1 MATEDDLNA
10 LIQPQAPTLRGFSD
24 YTATR
29 KNIFDNVFTA
39 VAAKFPLQNTRYR
52 VELTDLRYGKS
63 EDYSLKEQQQALMQN
78 QSLYYPLKGKLVMRD
93 IATGAVLDKTDRSLT
108 LARVPYLTNRGT
120 FINAGSEYTVA
131 NQARLLPGAYVRK
144 RKSGEYEAHFNTLPG
159 KGRGFRVAFMPDTG
173 KFVTEIGQSV
183 APLYPMLK
191 AYGVPDEVL
200 ERSWGKEIFAN
211 NRASSPYDAARIY
224 ERLTSNPS
232 SGISEPDLYEGIRTA
247 LYNTELNKEVVARTL
262 GARVK
267 TAAVPMRGTLKLES
281 EGYITVPAG
290 MVTGVY
296 YALRDGDNA
305 PGISPVEDKGRLVV
319 ITSEEIKKLKKLFK
333 SKFEATCGNG
343 RRFTY
348 IVRQVLP
355 PNNGEWCID
364 IDCPELEQFR
374 RSLLLD
380 PKPTGGFRLAVG
392 VKVAGFDDLNGLMD
406 PVKSTE
412 PMFNFEASNDHIQ
425 LNEEDLTRVTGSTLL
440 RASQKVLN
448 AQKGSEDVDDRDALT
463 YQRFYGPEDFFAER
477 IVKDAG
483 GALRGALFKATNK
496 GNLQA
501 FRNGVFTPVLSGVLM
516 GSGLGAP
523 IEEVNP
529 MEILDQNLRVI
540 RTGEGGIGSAAH
552 GIPVDTRS
560 VQPSHLGFI
569 DPVRTPES
577 SQVGVDL
584 RLTIGALK
592 GSDGQIYSKMKNIQ
606 TGKIEQIPARTVTD
620 AVVAFPG
627 ELARALRTGDPVRA
641 MVNGKIS
648 YVEPEAVQYEVPSYA
663 NMFNLNSNLVPG
675 ISGIKGGRLL
685 MGSKYFTQALPL
697 QQAEAPLVQA
707 LDPNDAEGKS
717 FEDGVS
723 AYLGAVRADAALGA
737 GLVTDVTADYI
748 EVKHGKDKKRYE
760 LYNNFPFN
768 RKCVAGATKVWIK
781 RATGVI
787 QQVAAQDYQQESGDL
802 IRSINL
808 DTKAAA
814 WEPITGF
821 AKIPNTKRLVLTT
834 TLSGRQVVTT
844 EDHSLV
850 TLGDSGELVPIY
862 PADCEVG
869 VTRLPVVGMT
879 LGACS
884 TMDHDT
890 HAWGLLAGLYLAEGH
905 IPASQPNLVVLA
917 AQPAARQA
925 ELNVL
930 LTTLG
935 FKVHV
940 NAVSTGKA
948 SFTCKQTATWLRQ
961 EFGHGSGAKA
971 PSEQTMLRSVEFR
984 KGLIQGYMSGDGCL
998 HSDTNGA
1005 VQLQA
1010 WTASLLMRDRL
1021 VDILAS
1027 LGIFCTLP
1035 KTKLHQNAA
1044 WNPSYGLRVIS
1055 SHINRLAA
1063 WFCYQD
1069 RNEKLNSLTSL
1080 SFRAATFDGIP
1091 VTQASRVLAYA
1102 GTGATTPHSV
1112 YKTATAGSYIQRH
1125 RIKSGVLKPWADSD
1139 VMWDTVVSIT
1149 KAEPAAY
1156 VYDFEVASSQVFAV
1170 DCGLLVHNTYIHNTA
1185 GVKLGDQV
1193 KPGQLL
1199 AKSNYTDANGALA
1212 MGKNL
1217 KVAYMIWGDEELGGS
1232 NFEDGVVVSAS
1243 AAKKMSSE
1251 HMYTVGYDNK
1261 DDYTADYNKFISL
1274 FPGQYSKDQ
1283 LKQMDSTGVIKPG
1296 TVVNPGDPIILG
1308 VGERKSDTFGLVK
1321 KSRPSFTNR
1330 AQTWEHSQPG
1340 VVTDVT
1346 PTRTGWQVAIKS
1358 YKPMTAGDKLVGRYG
1373 DKGVISA
1380 VIEDSDM
1387 PQDKAG
1393 AAYEVIY
1400 NPLALVTRVNPV
1412 QAVEA
1417 ALGKLAAQTGVPYK
1431 MPAFIDGSLIDL
1443 AQAELKKARVSDT
1456 ETIFDPRL
1464 NKNIDNVFTGTRY
1477 FMNLH
1482 HQAEGK
1488 LSGRDTGGY
1497 SNEEAPVKGGS
1508 EGAKR
1513 IGIADVNSLLAHG
1526 AIEVLKDARLIRG
1539 QKNDEYWRAVKAGTP
1554 VPNVAV
1560 PFVWDKFVAQ
1570 LKGAGVNVQ
1579 RQGGIINIYGMTNS
1593 DVKAMS
1599 GGEVKSPKDIDF
1611 RTGKAVDGGFF
1622 DEKIFGVNQS
1632 SFGHFPLAAKV
1643 VNPVMEDA
1651 VRSLT
1656 GLTQKDFEAVVS
1668 GEDVKGIKGMAGLTA
1683 YLHNYDIPSQQA
1695 AAKKEMATAKGQKRS
1710 NAITKLAYLDGMA
1723 KRKIDPSEFLWDS
1736 MPVLPPRFRPIT
1748 DTGSM
1753 QMVADMN
1760 FLYKELYSM
1769 NSNLKELQTELG
1781 ADSTGKEQ
1789 LALYRMVKAT
1799 VGLTDPA
1806 SAKLKQKNV
1815 NGLIRHLL
1823 GSNPKFSMFQR
1834 KVLSSTVEG
1843 VGNAVIAPDP
1853 SMDMD
1858 HVGVPEDMAFT
1869 VFRPYIIRALT
1880 AAGSSPIEAMKQ
1892 VENKTDS
1899 ARRALLYEMEKRPVL
1914 ITRAPVLH
1922 KYNFMAAKPV
1932 LTTGNTMRMSPSVV
1946 VGFNADFDGDQM
1958 RLHVPSSA
1966 GAVKEAYDRM
1976 LPSRNLLSA
1985 STMKAHNFIKNEFL
1999 YGLFLASRKGADKNN
2014 VKSFRTK
2021 DDVIRAFNRGE
2032 IDATDTVK
2040 IVGGVG

>member
-1 MATEDDLNA
+1 MATPDDLNA
-10 LIQPQAPTLRGFSD
+10 LIQPQAPTIRGFSD
-24 YTATR
+24 YTSTR
-29 KNIFDNVFTA
+29 RNIFDNVLKS
-39 VAAKFPLQNTRYR
+39 VAAKFPLQNARYS
-52 VELTDLRYGKS
+52 VELTDLRYGKND
-63 EDYSLKEQQQALMQN
+63 DYTLKEQQQALMQN
-78 QSLYYPLKGKLVMRD
+78 QSLYYPLKGKLLMRD
-93 IATGAVLDKTDRSLT
+93 IASGAVIDKTDRSLT

-120 FINAGSEYTVA
+120 FINVGSEYTVA

-144 RKSGEYEAHFNTLPG
+144 RKSGEFEAHFNTLPG

-191 AYGVPDEVL
+191 AFGVPDDVL
-200 ERSWGKEIFAN
+200 AHSWGKEIFAN
-211 NRASSPYDAARIY
+211 NKAASPYDAARIY
-224 ERLTSNPS
+224 ERLTNNPS
-232 SGISEPDLYEGIRTA
+232 KGLGEPELYEGIRTA
-247 LYNTELNKEVVARTL
+247 LYNTELNREVVARTL
-262 GARVK
+262 GVSTK
-267 TAAVPMRGTLKLES
+267 SAAVPMRGTLKLET
-281 EGYITVPAG
+281 EGYITVPPG
-290 MVTGVY
+290 MVSGVY

-305 PGISPVEDKGRLVV
+305 PGISPVDDKGKLVV
-319 ITSEEIKKLKKLFK
+319 ITADEIKKLKKLFK

-380 PKPTGGFRLAVG
+380 PKPTGGFRLAIG
-392 VKVAGFDDLNGLMD
+392 VKVAGADDLNSLMD
-406 PVKSTE
+406 TTKSAE
-412 PMFNFEASNDHIQ
+412 VMFSFENSSDHIQ
-425 LNEEDLTRVTGSTLL
+425 LNDEDLNRVTGSTLL

-448 AQKGSEDVDDRDALT
+448 AQKGTEDVDDRDALT

-477 IVKDAG
+477 VDKDAG

-501 FRNGVFTPVLSGVLM
+501 FRNGVFTPVLNGVLM

-577 SQVGVDL
+577 AQVGVDL

-606 TGKIEQIPARTVTD
+606 TGKIEQLPARAVTD

-648 YVEPEAVQYEVPSYA
+648 YVEPEAVQYELPTYA

-707 LDPNDAEGKS
+707 LDPNDTEGKS

-723 AYLGAVRADAALGA
+723 AHLGAVRAEAGLGA

-768 RKCVAGATKVWIK
+768 RK
-781 RATGVI
+781 
-787 QQVAAQDYQQESGDL
+787 
-802 IRSINL
+802 
-808 DTKAAA
+808 
-814 WEPITGF
+814 
-821 AKIPNTKRLVLTT
+821 
-834 TLSGRQVVTT
+834 
-844 EDHSLV
+844 
-850 TLGDSGELVPIY
+850 
-862 PADCEVG
+862 
-869 VTRLPVVGMT
+869 
-879 LGACS
+879 
-884 TMDHDT
+884 
-890 HAWGLLAGLYLAEGH
+890 
-905 IPASQPNLVVLA
+905 
-917 AQPAARQA
+917 
-925 ELNVL
+925 
-930 LTTLG
+930 
-935 FKVHV
+935 
-940 NAVSTGKA
+940 
-948 SFTCKQTATWLRQ
+948 
-961 EFGHGSGAKA
+961 
-971 PSEQTMLRSVEFR
+971 
-984 KGLIQGYMSGDGCL
+984 
-998 HSDTNGA
+998 
-1005 VQLQA
+1005 
-1010 WTASLLMRDRL
+1010 
-1021 VDILAS
+1021 
-1027 LGIFCTLP
+1027 
-1035 KTKLHQNAA
+1035 
-1044 WNPSYGLRVIS
+1044 
-1055 SHINRLAA
+1055 
-1063 WFCYQD
+1063 
-1069 RNEKLNSLTSL
+1069 
-1080 SFRAATFDGIP
+1080 
-1091 VTQASRVLAYA
+1091 
-1102 GTGATTPHSV
+1102 
-1112 YKTATAGSYIQRH
+1112 
-1125 RIKSGVLKPWADSD
+1125 
-1139 VMWDTVVSIT
+1139 
-1149 KAEPAAY
+1149 
-1156 VYDFEVASSQVFAV
+1156 
-1170 DCGLLVHNTYIHNTA
+1170 TYIHNTP

-1199 AKSNYTDANGALA
+1199 AKSNYTDDKGALA

-1232 NFEDGVVVSAS
+1232 NFEDGVVVSES

-1251 HMYTVGYDNK
+1251 HMYTIGYDNK

-1283 LKQMDSTGVIKPG
+1283 LKQMDSTGVVKAG

-1321 KSRPSFTNR
+1321 KARPSFTNR

-1380 VIEDSDM
+1380 VIADSDM

-1431 MPAFIDGSLIDL
+1431 MPAFIDGSLIDF

-1464 NKNIDNVFTGTRY
+1464 NKNIDNIFTGTRY

-1497 SNEEAPVKGGS
+1497 STEEAPVKGGS

-1513 IGIADVNSLLAHG
+1513 IGIADINALLAHG

-1539 QKNDEYWRAVKAGTP
+1539 QKNDEYWRAVKGGTP

-1560 PFVWDKFVAQ
+1560 PFIWDKFVGQ

-1599 GGEVKSPKDIDF
+1599 GGEVQSPKDIDF

-1656 GLTQKDFEAVVS
+1656 GLTQKDFESVVS
-1668 GEDVKGIKGMAGLTA
+1668 GEEVKGIKGMTGLTA
-1683 YLHNYDIPSQQA
+1683 FLHNYDIPGQQA
-1695 AAKKEMATAKGQKRS
+1695 AAKQEMNTAKGQKRS

-1723 KRKIDPSEFLWDS
+1723 KRKIDPAAFLWDS

-1753 QMVADMN
+1753 QMVSDMN

-1781 ADSTGKEQ
+1781 ADATGKEQ
-1789 LALYRMVKAT
+1789 LALYQMVKAT
-1799 VGLTDPA
+1799 VGLADPA

-1815 NGLIRHLL
+1815 NGLIRHVL

-1880 AAGSSPIEAMKQ
+1880 ASGASPIEAMKQ

-1899 ARRALLYEMEKRPVL
+1899 ARRALLHEMEKRPVL

-2032 IDATDTVK
+2032 INATDTVK

>member
-39 VAAKFPLQNTRYR
+39 VAAKFPLQNTRYS

-131 NQARLLPGAYVRK
+131 NQARLLPGTYVRK

-723 AYLGAVRADAALGA
+723 AYLGAVRADATLGA

-768 RKCVAGATKVWIK
+768 RK
-781 RATGVI
+781 
-787 QQVAAQDYQQESGDL
+787 
-802 IRSINL
+802 
-808 DTKAAA
+808 
-814 WEPITGF
+814 
-821 AKIPNTKRLVLTT
+821 
-834 TLSGRQVVTT
+834 
-844 EDHSLV
+844 
-850 TLGDSGELVPIY
+850 
-862 PADCEVG
+862 
-869 VTRLPVVGMT
+869 
-879 LGACS
+879 
-884 TMDHDT
+884 
-890 HAWGLLAGLYLAEGH
+890 
-905 IPASQPNLVVLA
+905 
-917 AQPAARQA
+917 
-925 ELNVL
+925 
-930 LTTLG
+930 
-935 FKVHV
+935 
-940 NAVSTGKA
+940 
-948 SFTCKQTATWLRQ
+948 
-961 EFGHGSGAKA
+961 
-971 PSEQTMLRSVEFR
+971 
-984 KGLIQGYMSGDGCL
+984 
-998 HSDTNGA
+998 
-1005 VQLQA
+1005 
-1010 WTASLLMRDRL
+1010 
-1021 VDILAS
+1021 
-1027 LGIFCTLP
+1027 
-1035 KTKLHQNAA
+1035 
-1044 WNPSYGLRVIS
+1044 
-1055 SHINRLAA
+1055 
-1063 WFCYQD
+1063 
-1069 RNEKLNSLTSL
+1069 
-1080 SFRAATFDGIP
+1080 
-1091 VTQASRVLAYA
+1091 
-1102 GTGATTPHSV
+1102 
-1112 YKTATAGSYIQRH
+1112 
-1125 RIKSGVLKPWADSD
+1125 
-1139 VMWDTVVSIT
+1139 
-1149 KAEPAAY
+1149 
-1156 VYDFEVASSQVFAV
+1156 
-1170 DCGLLVHNTYIHNTA
+1170 TYIHNTA

-1431 MPAFIDGSLIDL
+1431 MPAFIDGSLIDF

-1656 GLTQKDFEAVVS
+1656 GLTQKDFEAVIS

-1695 AAKKEMATAKGQKRS
+1695 AAKKEMDTAKGQKRS

-1723 KRKIDPSEFLWDS
+1723 KRKIDPSAFLWDS

>member
-1 MATEDDLNA
+1 MATPDDLNA
-10 LIQPQAPTLRGFSD
+10 LIQPQAPTIRGFSD
-24 YTATR
+24 YTSTR
-29 KNIFDNVFTA
+29 RNIFDNVLKS
-39 VAAKFPLQNTRYR
+39 VAAKFPLQNARYS
-52 VELTDLRYGKS
+52 VELTDLRYGKND
-63 EDYSLKEQQQALMQN
+63 DYTLKEQQQALMQN
-78 QSLYYPLKGKLVMRD
+78 QSLYYPLKGKLLMRD
-93 IATGAVLDKTDRSLT
+93 IASGAVIDKTDRSLT

-120 FINAGSEYTVA
+120 FINVGSEYTVA

-144 RKSGEYEAHFNTLPG
+144 RKSGEFEAHFNTLPG

-191 AYGVPDEVL
+191 AFGVPDDVL
-200 ERSWGKEIFAN
+200 AHSWGKEIFAN
-211 NRASSPYDAARIY
+211 NKAASPYDAARIY
-224 ERLTSNPS
+224 ERLTNNPS
-232 SGISEPDLYEGIRTA
+232 KGLGEPELYEGIRTA
-247 LYNTELNKEVVARTL
+247 LYNTELNREVVARTL
-262 GARVK
+262 GVSTK
-267 TAAVPMRGTLKLES
+267 SAAVPMRGTLKLET
-281 EGYITVPAG
+281 EGYITVPPG
-290 MVTGVY
+290 MVSGVY

-305 PGISPVEDKGRLVV
+305 PGISPVDDKGKLVV
-319 ITSEEIKKLKKLFK
+319 ITADEIKKLKKLFK

-380 PKPTGGFRLAVG
+380 PKPTGGFRLAIG
-392 VKVAGFDDLNGLMD
+392 VKVAGADDLNSLMD
-406 PVKSTE
+406 TTKSAE
-412 PMFNFEASNDHIQ
+412 AMFSFENSSDHIQ
-425 LNEEDLTRVTGSTLL
+425 LNDEDLNRVTGSTLL

-448 AQKGSEDVDDRDALT
+448 AQKGTEDVDDRDALT

-477 IVKDAG
+477 VDKDAG

-501 FRNGVFTPVLSGVLM
+501 FRNGVFTPVLNGVLM

-577 SQVGVDL
+577 AQVGVDL

-606 TGKIEQIPARTVTD
+606 TGKIEQLPARAVTD

-648 YVEPEAVQYEVPSYA
+648 YVEPEAVQYELPTYA

-707 LDPNDAEGKS
+707 LDPNDTEGKS

-723 AYLGAVRADAALGA
+723 AHLGAVRAEAGLGA

-768 RKCVAGATKVWIK
+768 RK
-781 RATGVI
+781 
-787 QQVAAQDYQQESGDL
+787 
-802 IRSINL
+802 
-808 DTKAAA
+808 
-814 WEPITGF
+814 
-821 AKIPNTKRLVLTT
+821 
-834 TLSGRQVVTT
+834 
-844 EDHSLV
+844 
-850 TLGDSGELVPIY
+850 
-862 PADCEVG
+862 
-869 VTRLPVVGMT
+869 
-879 LGACS
+879 
-884 TMDHDT
+884 
-890 HAWGLLAGLYLAEGH
+890 
-905 IPASQPNLVVLA
+905 
-917 AQPAARQA
+917 
-925 ELNVL
+925 
-930 LTTLG
+930 
-935 FKVHV
+935 
-940 NAVSTGKA
+940 
-948 SFTCKQTATWLRQ
+948 
-961 EFGHGSGAKA
+961 
-971 PSEQTMLRSVEFR
+971 
-984 KGLIQGYMSGDGCL
+984 
-998 HSDTNGA
+998 
-1005 VQLQA
+1005 
-1010 WTASLLMRDRL
+1010 
-1021 VDILAS
+1021 
-1027 LGIFCTLP
+1027 
-1035 KTKLHQNAA
+1035 
-1044 WNPSYGLRVIS
+1044 
-1055 SHINRLAA
+1055 
-1063 WFCYQD
+1063 
-1069 RNEKLNSLTSL
+1069 
-1080 SFRAATFDGIP
+1080 
-1091 VTQASRVLAYA
+1091 
-1102 GTGATTPHSV
+1102 
-1112 YKTATAGSYIQRH
+1112 
-1125 RIKSGVLKPWADSD
+1125 
-1139 VMWDTVVSIT
+1139 
-1149 KAEPAAY
+1149 
-1156 VYDFEVASSQVFAV
+1156 
-1170 DCGLLVHNTYIHNTA
+1170 TYIHNTP

-1199 AKSNYTDANGALA
+1199 AKSNYTDDKGALA

-1232 NFEDGVVVSAS
+1232 NFEDGVVVSES

-1251 HMYTVGYDNK
+1251 HMYTIGYDNK

-1283 LKQMDSTGVIKPG
+1283 LKQMDSTGVIKAG

-1380 VIEDSDM
+1380 VIADSDM

-1431 MPAFIDGSLIDL
+1431 MPAFIDGSLIDF

-1464 NKNIDNVFTGTRY
+1464 NKNIDNIFTGTRY

-1497 SNEEAPVKGGS
+1497 STEEAPVKGGS

-1513 IGIADVNSLLAHG
+1513 IGIADINALLAHG

-1539 QKNDEYWRAVKAGTP
+1539 QKNDEYWRAVKGGTP

-1560 PFVWDKFVAQ
+1560 PFIWDKFVGQ

-1599 GGEVKSPKDIDF
+1599 GGEVQSPKDIDF

-1656 GLTQKDFEAVVS
+1656 GLTQKDFESVVS
-1668 GEDVKGIKGMAGLTA
+1668 GEEVKGIKGMTGLTA
-1683 YLHNYDIPSQQA
+1683 FLHNYDIPGQQA
-1695 AAKKEMATAKGQKRS
+1695 AAKQEMNTAKGQKRS

-1723 KRKIDPSEFLWDS
+1723 KRKIDPAAFLWDS

-1753 QMVADMN
+1753 QMVSDMN

-1781 ADSTGKEQ
+1781 ADATGKEQ
-1789 LALYRMVKAT
+1789 LALYQMVKAT
-1799 VGLTDPA
+1799 VGLADPA

-1815 NGLIRHLL
+1815 NGLIRHVL

-1880 AAGSSPIEAMKQ
+1880 ASGASPIEAMKQ

-1899 ARRALLYEMEKRPVL
+1899 ARRALLHEMEKRPVL